1 MIKEKDS
8 IATRGIIPLIIFA
21 LTGAILY
28 LFLILDIMEKEKK
41 EEIHS
46 IGTATKET
54 PAADLTV
61 KLNIDN
67 IDIECKDLDSKLSK
81 ISIDETSIIA
91 HCLNGKEIVYR
102 VEYLGI
108 NKDTKWKYLVVIK

>member
-8 IATRGIIPLIIFA
+8 IATRGIIPILIFA
-21 LTGAILY
+21 LAGMILFFI
-28 LFLILDIMEKEKK
+28 LTLIEEEKK

-46 IGTATKET
+46 IGAVTKET

-61 KLNIDN
+61 NLNIDN

-81 ISIDETSIIA
+81 ISIDETSIVA
-91 HCLNGKEIVYR
+91 HCLNGKEIIYR

-108 NKDTKWKYLVVIK
+108 NKDTK